1 VCIDGVKYTNGQN
14 YVKAKVPQAQRRAPL
29 YPQAPLPRDA
39 DPPTLFHLP
48 SLIRAPRPPSH
59 LPTLRQSRAEGCTR
73 LLRTLRSGSLKH
85 REVHARH
92 IVGCCVC
99 GVVCQGGVFQIISWT
114 ELALH
119 RMPDGARPRTKCGNF
134 FILGVFLS
142 KGFGT

>member
-1 VCIDGVKYTNGQN
+1 MVN

-39 DPPTLFHLP
+39 DPPTLFYLP

-59 LPTLRQSRAEGCTR
+59 LPTIRQSRAEGCTR
-73 LLRTLRSGSLKH
+73 LLRRLRWLRSGSLKH
-85 REVHARH
+85 REVYARD

-114 ELALH
+114 ELGLH
-119 RMPDGARPRTKCGNF
+119 CMPDRARPYTKCGNL
-134 FILGVFLS
+134 FILGVFLL
-142 KGFGT
+142 KGLGS